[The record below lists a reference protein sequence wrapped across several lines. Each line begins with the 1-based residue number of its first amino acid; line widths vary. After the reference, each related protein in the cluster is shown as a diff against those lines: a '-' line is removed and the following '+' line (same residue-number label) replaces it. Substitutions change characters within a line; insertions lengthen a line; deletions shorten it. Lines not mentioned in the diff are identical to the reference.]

1 MLCEH
6 NDRGDPVHQLGEV
19 GHLDDAGVPGDHLSA
34 ALATTAGAQVAQ
46 VAATDST
53 FPEEMV
59 ALRDFDGT
67 ASWRDV
73 TVTALP

>member
-1 MLCEH
+1 
-6 NDRGDPVHQLGEV
+6 
-19 GHLDDAGVPGDHLSA
+19 VPGDHLSA